1 MRPNKAHYD
10 PIGRRLI
17 VTRYARIG
25 EAYKDALVRAVA
37 HLIRLPGHSAAPA
50 GDADETYEDA
60 LARAGSAR
68 LAARPGTRLQIPHE
82 RR

>member
-1 MRPNKAHYD
+1 MKHTTN
-10 PIGRRLI
+10 RLI

-37 HLIRLPGHSAAPA
+37 HLIRHPGRSAAPA
-50 GDADETYEDA
+50 GDADERYEDA
-60 LARAGSAR
+60 LARAAAR